1 MDSFA
6 VGMVTLIGI
15 IGLIGTTNH
24 VWAILAKYFGPS
36 MGRYLNAL
44 LEMSLE
50 RRRAE
55 HEAKIKLI
63 KGLD

>member
-1 MDSFA
+1 MDSFT
-6 VGMVTLIGI
+6 VGMLS
-15 IGLIGTTNH
+15 LIGTIGFVGTANH
-24 VWAILAKYFGPS
+24 VFATLAEYFGPS
-36 MGRYLNAL
+36 LGRYLQST

>member
-1 MDSFA
+1 MNTFSADLLIL
-6 VGMVTLIGI
+6 VGT
-15 IGLIGTTNH
+15 IGLVETTNH
-24 VWAILAKYFGPS
+24 IWATLAEYFGPS
-36 MGRYLNAL
+36 MGRYLSAL

>member
-6 VGMVTLIGI
+6 VGMLTLIGV

-24 VWAILAKYFGPS
+24 VWATLAEYFGPS
-36 MGRYLNAL
+36 IGRYLSAL

>member
-6 VGMVTLIGI
+6 VGMFTLIGI

-24 VWAILAKYFGPS
+24 VWATLAEYFGPS

>member
-1 MDSFA
+1 MDTFSA
-6 VGMVTLIGI
+6 DLLILVGM
-15 IGLIGTTNH
+15 IGLVGTTNH
-24 VWAILAKYFGPS
+24 IWATLGPS
-36 MGRYLNAL
+36 MGRYLSAL